1 MSEFSWPPSPPTD
14 ESDLDRALRL
24 QEEKEAKKISDEIDR
39 AIEKER
45 QELKKRRSA
54 MRILLLGQAE
64 SGKSTMLKNF
74 QLHFAPK
81 AFHTEVELWRPVIQL
96 NLVRSINVILNILS
110 SVHDVPADPA
120 ARRLSTRPISPE
132 SHRLL
137 RMRLA
142 PIRQVELILTKALAA
157 EPAEQ
162 SPPDVREGVQG
173 DGPVGPLDVCVRPG
187 SEWKTCVR
195 EAQLLTSRGT
205 RRGELD
211 NAAGILDACREDIVA
226 LWADPGIQA
235 TLRAQGLH
243 LQNQPG
249 FFLDQ
254 AARVAALDYTPTEED
269 ILKARIRT
277 TGVEEYRVEMETAT
291 EKGESWTFYDVGGH
305 RGQRAAWAP
314 YFDDVNAMVFL
325 CPIAGFDQVLSED
338 KSVNRLRDSMKLWKT
353 ICKSK
358 ALAGAKFIL
367 LLNKCD
373 ILKAK
378 LDSGIKFSD
387 YVTVYEGGNTF
398 EDVTSYLKRSFQVIH
413 KEYSPRKR
421 ELHVHLTCAIVCPS
435 RLPFVVHPM
444 LTRCL

>member
-1 MSEFSWPPSPPTD
+1 
-14 ESDLDRALRL
+14 
-24 QEEKEAKKISDEIDR
+24 
-39 AIEKER
+39 
-45 QELKKRRSA
+45 
-54 MRILLLGQAE
+54 MRMLLLGQAE

-96 NLVRSINVILNILS
+96 NLVRSVNVILNVLS
-110 SVHDVPADPA
+110 SIHDTPVDA
-120 ARRLSTRPISPE
+120 ASRRASTRPLSPDG
-132 SHRLL
+132 HRLL

-142 PIRQVELILTKALAA
+142 PIRQVELSLNKALSAVPV
-157 EPAEQ
+157 EQPPA
-162 SPPDVREGVQG
+162 SAGPATLL
-173 DGPVGPLDVCVRPG
+173 DGPYGPLDVCVRSG
-187 SEWKTCVR
+187 SEWKTRVQ
-195 EAQLLTSRGT
+195 EQMLFPGRGAA
-205 RRGELD
+205 RGELV
-211 NAAGILDACREDIVA
+211 NAARILEACREDIIA
-226 LWADPGIQA
+226 LWEDSSVQA
-235 TLRAQGLH
+235 TLRTHGVQ

-254 AARVAALDYTPTEED
+254 AARVAAHDYTPTEED

-291 EKGESWTFYDVGGH
+291 EKGEAWTLYDVGGH

-314 YFDDVNAMVFL
+314 YFDDVNAIVFL

-358 ALAGAKFIL
+358 ALANAKFIL

-378 LDSGIKFSD
+378 LDSGVKFSD

-398 EDVTSYLKRSFQVIH
+398 EDVTSYLKRSFQIIH

-421 ELHVHLTCAIVCPS
+421 ELHVHFTCAIDTS
-435 RLPFVVHPM
+435 MMSVV
-444 LTRCL
+444 LTSIREFIVMDTLKELTLV